1 MVSVTIVTGEL
12 GAGKTTLVNHLL
24 ASEPDRRIGV
34 LVNDFGEIDIDS
46 RLIVG
51 AAGGVVSLA
60 NGCICCSMKN
70 DVVQAVVRVLEHQ
83 TPPEHLLVEASGVSN
98 PGALAEIFLGLQKN
112 RVLRVD
118 AIAAVIDAERFPWD
132 RLKTEP
138 LARDQVLASDVV
150 VLNKVDL
157 VDADRIDSI
166 ETAIR
171 GRVPQA
177 RIIRATR
184 ANVPAEVLLGIG
196 GARGVVHA
204 HSHSVYRSFVFRA
217 GALDFKRL
225 AEVIRGMPPS
235 VVRIKGIISVVERP
249 GDRLAL
255 HVVGKRV
262 HVETMGR
269 GADASSEIVVIGTD
283 FDEAS
288 LLEQLAT
295 ASAP

>member
-1 MVSVTIVTGEL
+1 
-12 GAGKTTLVNHLL
+12 
-24 ASEPDRRIGV
+24 
-34 LVNDFGEIDIDS
+34 
-46 RLIVG
+46 
-51 AAGGVVSLA
+51 
-60 NGCICCSMKN
+60 
-70 DVVQAVVRVLEHQ
+70 
-83 TPPEHLLVEASGVSN
+83 LVEASGVSN

-196 GARGVVHA
+196 GARGEVHA
-204 HSHSVYRSFVFRA
+204 HSHGEFQGFAFR
-217 GALDFKRL
+217 GGTLSFKRL
-225 AEVIRGMPPS
+225 ADVIRELPPT

-255 HVVGKRV
+255 HVVGRRV
-262 HVETMGR
+262 HVETI
-269 GADASSEIVVIGTD
+269 ASDGETESQIVFIGTELHK
-283 FDEAS
+283 DELQAQIAS
-288 LLEQLAT
+288 CEAR
-295 ASAP
+295 S